1 MIDRQLTLDSRHL
14 AKHLPNTPQMQK
26 PLEREGSVHLFH
38 DRATLE
44 TVAAAILQNGE
55 LTETLWGDDRYGL
68 YFTEPIGYRLN
79 ADGNQTPLYC
89 GEMKIKGDKY
99 HVIPRT
105 RPSR

>member
-1 MIDRQLTLDSRHL
+1 MIDHELTLDSRHL

-26 PLEREGSVHLFH
+26 LLEREGSVHLFH

-55 LTETLWGDDRYGL
+55 FTGTLRGHDRYGL
-68 YFTEPIGYRLN
+68 YFTEPIGYRLD
-79 ADGNQTPLYC
+79 ADGNQTPLYY